1 MKIIYKN
8 TNGGVSVVYPTEE
21 AFSFMTIDEIAKKDV
36 PTGLP
41 YKIVDD
47 SEIPTDR
54 TFRDAWVLDES
65 TVWVGVVKRTIKENK
80 VIKVDLNKAKEIAHN
95 KRRVVREKELQPLD
109 VQATIPMYAEQ
120 VELERQVVR
129 DKHAEIQDLI
139 DQAES
144 VEDLK
149 KVIEGIL

>member
-1 MKIIYKN
+1 MIQ
-8 TNGGVSVVYPTEE
+8 
-21 AFSFMTIDEIAKKDV
+21 IDI
-36 PTGLP
+36 L
-41 YKIVDD
+41 
-47 SEIPTDR
+47 
-54 TFRDAWVLDES
+54 
-65 TVWVGVVKRTIKENK
+65 
-80 VIKVDLNKAKEIAHN
+80 KAKEIAHE
-95 KRRVVREKELQPLD
+95 KRRAARSLELSPLD

-120 VELERQVVR
+120 AELERQVVR

>member
-1 MKIIYKN
+1 MIQ
-8 TNGGVSVVYPTEE
+8 
-21 AFSFMTIDEIAKKDV
+21 
-36 PTGLP
+36 
-41 YKIVDD
+41 VDM
-47 SEIPTDR
+47 
-54 TFRDAWVLDES
+54 L
-65 TVWVGVVKRTIKENK
+65 
-80 VIKVDLNKAKEIAHN
+80 KAKEIAHN

-120 VELERQVVR
+120 AELERQVVR
-129 DKHAEIQDLI
+129 DKHAVMQEQI